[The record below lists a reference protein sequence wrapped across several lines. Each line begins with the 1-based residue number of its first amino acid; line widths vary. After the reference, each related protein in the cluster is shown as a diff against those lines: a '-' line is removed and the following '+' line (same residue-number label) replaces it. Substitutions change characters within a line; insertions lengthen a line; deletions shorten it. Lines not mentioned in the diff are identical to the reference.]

1 MAKLTQAQKDRRAK
15 ARDKFYRLHFEFVA
29 KGDRAADKGLREAAR
44 DYYNKANEYAK
55 EYRKAGGS
63 KI

>member
-1 MAKLTQAQKDRRAK
+1 MTRLTPAQKAKRAK
-15 ARDKFYRLHFEFVA
+15 TRDKFYRLHAEFVA